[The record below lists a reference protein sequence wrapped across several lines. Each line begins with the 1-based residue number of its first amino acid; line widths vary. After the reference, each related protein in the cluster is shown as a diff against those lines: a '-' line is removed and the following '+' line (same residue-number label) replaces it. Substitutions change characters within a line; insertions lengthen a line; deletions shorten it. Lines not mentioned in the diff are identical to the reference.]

1 MGMGMAQMFMNQMNQ
16 NQQQNQQQSSDKKM
30 SREEIM
36 DTLKGL
42 GDLKAAGILT
52 DEEFNTKKAE
62 LLSRL

>member
-1 MGMGMAQMFMNQMNQ
+1 MNQ